1 MGIAGGAYKAAIP
14 FPPRDGQ
21 RQCKSSCAK
30 FVGNVILGAASVKNW
45 EVWGKKENLLFL
57 SPLQFKSKKKGEEIL
72 SALCPICSQPPAG
85 HDLPNWIDQE
95 KRLKKKKKSGVSHEA
110 CSTPSVFKCFLGRVL
125 SGSGMKG
132 AWQEP
137 GRGKAMWLMP
147 ESLEG

>member
-95 KRLKKKKKSGVSHEA
+95 KRLKKKKKA
-110 CSTPSVFKCFLGRVL
+110 VFHTKLAQNPLYLSAFLAGF
-125 SGSGMKG
+125 
-132 AWQEP
+132 
-137 GRGKAMWLMP
+137 
-147 ESLEG
+147 

>member
-57 SPLQFKSKKKGEEIL
+57 SPLQFKSKNKGEEIL

-95 KRLKKKKKSGVSHEA
+95 KRLKKKKKA
-110 CSTPSVFKCFLGRVL
+110 VFHTKLAQHPLYLSAFLAGF
-125 SGSGMKG
+125 
-132 AWQEP
+132 
-137 GRGKAMWLMP
+137 
-147 ESLEG
+147 

>member
-95 KRLKKKKKSGVSHEA
+95 KRLKKKKKA
-110 CSTPSVFKCFLGRVL
+110 VFHTKLAQHPLYLSAFLAGF
-125 SGSGMKG
+125 
-132 AWQEP
+132 
-137 GRGKAMWLMP
+137 
-147 ESLEG
+147 

>member
-95 KRLKKKKKSGVSHEA
+95 KRLKKKKKA
-110 CSTPSVFKCFLGRVL
+110 VFHTKLAQHPLYLSAFLARF
-125 SGSGMKG
+125 
-132 AWQEP
+132 
-137 GRGKAMWLMP
+137 
-147 ESLEG
+147 